1 MTFFVVLHALAALL
15 APLIMRIG
23 RRGFLLLALVPTF
36 AFIWVATKLPDIYAG
51 NYPLETLTWIP
62 HLGLNFTFRLDV
74 LSAIMALLVSGVGAL
89 VLIYCS
95 PYFARHAAAL
105 GRFGAV
111 FVAFAGA
118 MFGLVTTDNTIA
130 LYVFWEATTV
140 FSFLLIGHH
149 YERQASRRAAHQA
162 IILTTAGGLAMLAG
176 LVILAVVP
184 GGSTSISALV
194 QAASSGMLA
203 PDQPVVLGVAIAL
216 LLFGA
221 VSKSALV
228 PTHFWLPAAMAAP
241 TPVSAYLHAAA
252 MVKAGVYLVAR
263 FAPAFAAT
271 AVWQILVLG
280 LGLTTMIVG
289 GYRALRQYDIK
300 LLLAFGTISQL
311 GMIIAIV
318 GYGTPAL
325 MLAGLAMIVAHALF
339 KSALFLT
346 VGVIDWSFGTR
357 DLRELSG
364 LGRRL
369 PYLAGA
375 AAIATASMIGLPPLL
390 GYVAKEAALEGL
402 VTQAATGSPRDIAAL
417 VAFTAG
423 SILTFAYGLRF
434 YWGAFAT
441 KPGVNTPAG
450 HATQAL
456 IQTPPILL
464 AVLAL
469 IGLVPSVL
477 EAALAPIVQPTA
489 ANPLRAPGG
498 ENGAVTAA
506 SGGLLTDTGHLT
518 LWGGLGWP
526 LAITAL
532 VIVCGIVL
540 FAARTQVAALQ
551 RRFAFLPDPEHSFRS
566 AEQAMESFAATIT
579 SYTQRGSLP
588 FYLSAI
594 LLTVMG
600 GILGAILVRAPHI
613 GAVRGY
619 DHIAQIPVAM
629 VTIIAA
635 LTAARARRRLKAVL
649 LLGVSG
655 YGVALIYALHGAPDL
670 ALTQVMV
677 ETVTLVV
684 FILVLRR
691 LPAYFSN
698 RPLRASRYFRGAVA
712 AFSGIVVAILGL
724 LATSARTQ
732 APVSQNFPAEALS
745 FGYGRNIVNV
755 TLVDIRAWDTFG
767 EISVVLVAA
776 TGVASL
782 LFLRSRTGIVDRA
795 RNVRDE
801 QTAAVWDTAA
811 LDRATALHEANR
823 RAAATRA
830 AEAKERGQYLR
841 QPGRGRTWLDGAI
854 TLSPRRRSVIF
865 EVGSRLVFYTMIL
878 LSLYLLFA
886 GHNQPGGGFAGG
898 LMAGTAL
905 IVRYLAGG
913 RYELGEALPFH
924 AGHILGFGLALAAFA
939 GLLPLVFGGTILQTT
954 VFDFTLPLWGDV
966 HLASAL
972 LFDCGVYVLVIGLVL
987 DILRSLGAE
996 IDRHGEMEGADDG
1009 EGGETVTALIEDDA
1023 EHAEEIPA
1031 EDDPDFE
1038 PVREGR

>member
-1 MTFFVVLHALAALL
+1 MTFFVVFHALAALL
-15 APLIMRIG
+15 APFIMRIG
-23 RRGFLLLALVPTF
+23 RRGFLLLALVPAF
-36 AFIWVATKLPDIYAG
+36 AFIWVATKLPQVYAG
-51 NYPLETLTWIP
+51 NYPVETFRWIP
-62 HLGLNFTFRLDV
+62 HLGLNFTFRLDELAAV
-74 LSAIMALLVSGVGAL
+74 MALLVTGVGAL

-149 YERQASRRAAHQA
+149 HERQASRRAAHQA

-176 LVILAVVP
+176 LVMLAMMP
-184 GGSTSISALV
+184 GGSTSISTLIHS
-194 QAASSGMLA
+194 AASGMLGA
-203 PDQPVVLGVAIAL
+203 EQPLVLASAIAL

-221 VSKSALV
+221 ASKSALV

-271 AVWQILVLG
+271 SVWQILVLG
-280 LGLTTMIVG
+280 LGLATMIVG

-364 LGRRL
+364 LARRL
-369 PYLAGA
+369 PYLAFA

-402 VTQAATGSPRDIAAL
+402 VAQAATGSLRDIAAL
-417 VAFTAG
+417 AAFTLG

-434 YWGAFAT
+434 YWGAFAK
-441 KPGVNTPAG
+441 KPGVTTPPG

-464 AVLAL
+464 ALLAL
-469 IGLVPSVL
+469 IGLAPGVL
-477 EAALAPIVQPTA
+477 EAILAPIVQPTA
-489 ANPLRAPGG
+489 ANPLRAPGA

-506 SGGLLTDTGHLT
+506 SGGLLTDSGHLA
-518 LWGGLGWP
+518 LWGGFTWP

-532 VIVCGIVL
+532 VIICGTAL
-540 FAARTQVAALQ
+540 FIARSGVARLQ
-551 RRFAFLPDPEHSFRS
+551 RRLAFLPDPEHSFRS
-566 AEQAMESFAATIT
+566 TEQAIESFAATIT

-588 FYLSAI
+588 FYLSGI

-600 GILGAILVRAPHI
+600 GILTTILVRAPHI
-613 GAVRGY
+613 GAVRLY
-619 DHIAQIPVAM
+619 DHFAQIPVAI

-635 LTAARARRRLKAVL
+635 LTAARARRRMKAVL

-712 AFSGIVVAILGL
+712 AFSGSVVAILGL
-724 LATSARTQ
+724 LATSARTET
-732 APVSQNFPAEALS
+732 PVSQNFPAEALS

-782 LFLRSRTGIVDRA
+782 LFLRSRTGIVDRS

-801 QTAAVWDTAA
+801 QTSAVWDTAA
-811 LDRATALHEANR
+811 LDRATALHDANR
-823 RAAATRA
+823 RAAAKRA

-865 EVGSRLVFYTMIL
+865 EIGSRLVFYTMIL

-939 GLLPLVFGGTILQTT
+939 GLLPLAFGGTILQTT
-954 VFDFTLPLWGDV
+954 VFDFTLPLWGHV

-996 IDRHGEMEGADDG
+996 IDRHAEMEGSDDG

-1038 PVREGR
+1038 PVGEGQ